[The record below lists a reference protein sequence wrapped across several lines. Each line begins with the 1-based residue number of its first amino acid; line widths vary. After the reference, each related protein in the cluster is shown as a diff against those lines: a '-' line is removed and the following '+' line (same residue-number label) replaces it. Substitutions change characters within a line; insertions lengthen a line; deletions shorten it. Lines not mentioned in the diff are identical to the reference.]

1 MKKIFITI
9 FFSIIALGTFAQSN
23 KPRSMHE
30 KLEAGKNSKLNAQKR
45 ESHRSVKTGKDDSHH
60 SSTEKRV
67 VVSHSSSKTKKHVS
81 AYKSIIPNAS
91 IPK

>member
-1 MKKIFITI
+1 MKKLFVTI
-9 FFSIIALGTFAQSN
+9 FFLIIALGSFAQSN

-45 ESHRSVKTGKDDSHH
+45 ESHRSVKSGKDASHH
-60 SSTEKRV
+60 SSNEKRV

-81 AYKSIIPNAS
+81 TYKSLIPNATIS
-91 IPK
+91 K